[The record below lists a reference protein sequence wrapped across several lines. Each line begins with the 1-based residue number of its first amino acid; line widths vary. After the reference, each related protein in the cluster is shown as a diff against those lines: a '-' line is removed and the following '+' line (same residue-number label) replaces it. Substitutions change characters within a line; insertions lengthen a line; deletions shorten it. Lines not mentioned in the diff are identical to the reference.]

1 MCWIICKKF
10 VWIVFMTNVLL
21 FCEMFHEKKF
31 RKNVVSFQWLKCSF
45 HQNSFNFGF
54 GVWKQ
59 FGKKVFLR
67 DFVLEPNLDTQVY
80 LLFLQLQMTPFQQNI
95 LQLFLLRKTL
105 EKHCKYFTV
114 KYVFPAKKNCHFCEE
129 KRVLNNEKNREKK
142 VNKKFLK
149 FVKLKKEKT
158 IVVESW
164 ANEFKQA

>member
-1 MCWIICKKF
+1 
-10 VWIVFMTNVLL
+10 
-21 FCEMFHEKKF
+21 
-31 RKNVVSFQWLKCSF
+31 
-45 HQNSFNFGF
+45 
-54 GVWKQ
+54 
-59 FGKKVFLR
+59 
-67 DFVLEPNLDTQVY
+67 
-80 LLFLQLQMTPFQQNI
+80 
-95 LQLFLLRKTL
+95 L